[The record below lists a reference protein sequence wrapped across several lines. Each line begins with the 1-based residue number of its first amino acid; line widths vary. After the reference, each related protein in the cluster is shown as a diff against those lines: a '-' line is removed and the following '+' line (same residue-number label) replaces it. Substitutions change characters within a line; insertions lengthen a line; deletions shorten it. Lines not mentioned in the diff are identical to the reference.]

1 MTSHDH
7 PPIGVLPRTTA
18 PSAPFE
24 NTYRTTC
31 TLRPAIGNLIAQA
44 HALSGLSQTA
54 TVGLLTELAA
64 DIRAGQP
71 RPHSKVALH
80 AARLDDATPPAS
92 VPVFIRSRL
101 AKP

>member
-1 MTSHDH
+1 MTSHNH
-7 PPIGVLPRTTA
+7 PPIGVPPTTTA

-31 TLRPAIGNLIAQA
+31 TLRPAIGDLIAQA

-80 AARLDDATPPAS
+80 AARLNDSTDPAS
-92 VPVFIRSRL
+92 IPVFMRGRM